1 MVKAIK
7 VLYCANDHY
16 DFGGI
21 YEERVN
27 GLRVIRKIGKPWVK
41 SSSVEEEEAQEEKR
55 VRGFKDSIDRLEG
68 ELRSNKN
75 VVVPSL
81 GEEIPKRSLVMPKR
95 SLREEKKPLS

>member
-1 MVKAIK
+1 VVKAIK

>member
-7 VLYCANDHY
+7 ILYCANDHY

-27 GLRVIRKIGKPWVK
+27 VLRVIRKIGKPWVK